1 MKASPQ
7 ESPEPDRESS
17 PSTPAAVS
25 FEREDGETLVVN
37 ASGRWKTGAP
47 RPAVDEFQQQIATP
61 PRRVVFVADEVES
74 WDSALLTWL
83 RAAIQAA
90 EAAEIE
96 TDRSRLPKGVFELLH
111 LAELVV
117 EPLRRA
123 ERARPGFLARVGRIA
138 TGFWSET
145 LEDLGFFGRVCTALV
160 RFVTFRAQFRRS
172 DLYHLIQSTGAEA
185 VPIITLV
192 SVIIGLILAFVGAV
206 QLRLFGA
213 DLYIANLVGIAMV
226 REMGAMTVGII
237 MAGRTGAAFAAQLGT
252 MKVTE
257 EIDALSTFGLS
268 PMEFLVVPRI
278 VALFLMTPFLCLY
291 SMVLG
296 ICGGAMVGVGM
307 LGLSPQLYLDQTL
320 ESLQMLDLYGG
331 VFRSA
336 VYGVLIGITA
346 CLRGMRCGN
355 DAAAVGEATTS
366 AVVTALVVIVIA
378 DGVMAVVFNALGI

>member
-1 MKASPQ
+1 MKASTQ
-7 ESPEPDRESS
+7 DSPEPERDSS

-25 FEREDGETLVVN
+25 FDREDGETLKVS
-37 ASGRWKTGAP
+37 ASGTWKIGAP
-47 RPAVDEFQQQIATP
+47 RPVVAEFQQQIATP
-61 PRRVVFVADEVES
+61 PKRVLFVADDVES

-90 EAAEIE
+90 EAAGIE
-96 TDRSRLPKGVFELLH
+96 VDRSRLPKGVFELLH

-117 EPLRRA
+117 EPPRRA
-123 ERARPGFLARVGRIA
+123 ERVRPGFLARVGRIA
-138 TGFWSET
+138 TRFWSET
-145 LEDLGFFGRVCTALV
+145 IEDLGFFGRVCTTLV

-185 VPIITLV
+185 FPIITLV

-213 DLYIANLVGIAMV
+213 DLYVANLVGIAMV

-278 VALFLMTPFLCLY
+278 VALFLMTPILCLY
-291 SMVLG
+291 SIVLG
-296 ICGGAMVGVGM
+296 ICGGAMVGVG
-307 LGLSPQLYLDQTL
+307 
-320 ESLQMLDLYGG
+320 
-331 VFRSA
+331 
-336 VYGVLIGITA
+336 
-346 CLRGMRCGN
+346 
-355 DAAAVGEATTS
+355 
-366 AVVTALVVIVIA
+366 
-378 DGVMAVVFNALGI
+378 